1 MNDERG
7 TVPAGGAIELGNE
20 FTHVV
25 VDLVRTRNG
34 ARLRIS
40 APASGRQISL
50 CPLELESLTWQEPEF
65 FSGLLA
71 TPFGPESG
79 GGAGAGPDAG
89 PDDLAGEA

>member
-1 MNDERG
+1 VNEESG
-7 TVPAGGAIELGNE
+7 TVPAGGAIKLGNE
-20 FTHVV
+20 FTQVV
-25 VDLVRTRNG
+25 VELVRSRNG

-40 APASGRQISL
+40 SPASGRQISL

-79 GGAGAGPDAG
+79 GGADAGPDA
-89 PDDLAGEA
+89 LAGEA

>member
-1 MNDERG
+1 VNSERG
-7 TVPAGGAIELGNE
+7 PVGGAIEFGNE

-25 VDLVRTRNG
+25 VELVRTRNG

-40 APASGRQISL
+40 VPASGHEVSL

-65 FSGLLA
+65 FSRLLA

-79 GGAGAGPDAG
+79 PPPGAWEP
-89 PDDLAGEA
+89 